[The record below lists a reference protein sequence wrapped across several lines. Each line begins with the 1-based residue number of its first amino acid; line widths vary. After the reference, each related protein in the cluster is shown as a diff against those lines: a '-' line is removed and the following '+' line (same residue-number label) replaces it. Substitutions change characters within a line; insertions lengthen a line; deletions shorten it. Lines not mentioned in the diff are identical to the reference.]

1 MLPTFFLH
9 IDTATS
15 DSYVCI
21 CNGKGEIISS
31 KSIPTNQQA
40 ALINSSI
47 ADVLEM
53 SNILPNDISSI
64 SINNGPGSYTGLRVA
79 LATAK
84 GLALGWN
91 IPIILHNYI
100 DLLASTNQ
108 VEDTFAIIL
117 KARDKEYFVG
127 IYSNEKC
134 LFSPVHLMVEQV
146 WQVVEN
152 HIVNCIFTDDIET
165 FFLKNRKTF
174 SLNKEIKKSLSIL
187 TGQRFQEKS
196 FDDIAY
202 SEPFYLKPA
211 YVTTSK
217 NNILHKN

>member
-47 ADVLEM
+47 DEV
-53 SNILPNDISSI
+53 ILRSKLIPKDISSI

-84 GLALGWN
+84 GLALGWD

-100 DLLASTNQ
+100 DVLALSNQ
-108 VEDTFAIIL
+108 IEDTFAIIL

-127 IYSNEKC
+127 IYFHDKC
-134 LFSPVHLMVEQV
+134 IFHPTHLMMEDM
-146 WQVVEN
+146 WEELET
-152 HIVNCIFTDDIET
+152 HKVNCIFTDDMDT
-165 FFLKNRKTF
+165 FSLKNRKTF

>member
-1 MLPTFFLH
+1 MPSPYFLH
-9 IDTATS
+9 IDTATME
-15 DSYVCI
+15 SYVCI
-21 CNGKGEIISS
+21 SSDNVEILSS
-31 KSIPTNQQA
+31 ISIPANQQA

-47 ADVLEM
+47 DEVIQR
-53 SNILPNDISSI
+53 SNLIPNDISAI
-64 SINNGPGSYTGLRVA
+64 SVNNGPGSYTGLRVA

-108 VEDTFAIIL
+108 VVDTFAIIL

-152 HIVNCIFTDDIET
+152 HTVNCIFTDDVET